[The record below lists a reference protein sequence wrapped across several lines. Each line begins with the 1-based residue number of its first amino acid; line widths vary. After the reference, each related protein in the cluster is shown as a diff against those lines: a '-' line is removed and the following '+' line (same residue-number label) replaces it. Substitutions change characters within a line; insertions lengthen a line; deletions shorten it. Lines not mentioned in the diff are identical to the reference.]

1 MTSPARRLLL
11 PSVMTV
17 AMLVVLIGLGSW
29 QVQRL
34 RWKSAI
40 LEEVALAE
48 ARPGQPLPP
57 DPAPFAKVI
66 VTGRLRPAPT
76 ALFGAEVRTLATG
89 PAMGARRIGIL
100 DRPVGKPVLVDL
112 GWVPAGHAVAVPDTE
127 VTLQGYVHP
136 GDTASWF
143 SASDDLS
150 GRHFYTLDPAR
161 IATALGV
168 ADALPLVIIAL
179 GPTPADRWPDPAK
192 HLPQPP
198 NNHLIYAV
206 TWYGFAVTLV
216 VIFLLWAR
224 KAIRS

>member
-1 MTSPARRLLL
+1 MTRQARRLVL
-11 PSVMTV
+11 PGLMTF
-17 AMLVVLIGLGSW
+17 AMLLVLVGLGTW

-34 RWKSAI
+34 LWKTAI
-40 LEEVALAE
+40 LREIALAE
-48 ARPGQPLPP
+48 ASPGQSLPS
-57 DPAPFAKVI
+57 DPTPFAKVV
-66 VTGRLRPAPT
+66 VTGRLRPSPT
-76 ALFGAEVRTLATG
+76 ALFGAEVRTIASG

-100 DRPVGKPVLVDL
+100 DRPTGKPVLLDL
-112 GWVPAGHAVAVPDTE
+112 GWVPAGPAVDVPAAD

-143 SASDDLS
+143 SASDDVS
-150 GRHFYTLDPAR
+150 GRRFYTLDPGR
-161 IATALGV
+161 IAAALGV
-168 ADALPLVIIAL
+168 PDALPFVIVAL

-198 NNHLIYAV
+198 NNHLIYAA

-216 VIFLLWAR
+216 IIFILWAR